1 MINTQAYNRIFQA
14 AHALLNQNAAQL
26 GQDFIQRFMV
36 DHDPRGSSSMISTF
50 YNFVVQMA
58 QRLNNGQA
66 EVKSDDQLFGI
77 VGDYISQI
85 FQRYQQQRMMTQPYH
100 QGFSSPMA
108 QPMQMSYSPGVALN
122 TSVPAGGVHLVD
134 DTIGANKP
142 MAVPMTAPQT
152 SQVVPTASALPLTP
166 STGSAPMYQDNP
178 LDVLIDQH
186 PEWHGVATKASWGIE
201 QAKDNRIIIAH
212 AEDLKSR
219 ESSLIVKSLIGYH
232 QVIQN
237 DPLEVIKDFFQIA
250 PDSFLSNNFIFKI
263 HYHHLDIIDVPTKD
277 FIQVREKCLE
287 SHSKDPQGFL
297 HKKVLEAMD
306 SMPRGPYKA
315 MAGYL
320 VHHINRALYLN
331 CRLATSLKASLKIND
346 VEDLNELLSSNFKS
360 SFTSLQE
367 GRYLLERVV
376 GSAIWNALLMNTDIL
391 FQDDHIPTHA
401 LQISPAFPFSIKN
414 VYPNKF
420 AIPTSS
426 EEQAEY
432 FLDNLRKE
440 ELSKKSYL
448 LSRRTVVLTNILGK
462 HQLPK
467 IGNKPLFFN
476 DTISRFLS
484 NFEIPFTKLD
494 PLRAAEL
501 ITPVKPYVSDEYPS
515 DQLTDYYSNREE
527 FDAEEQ
533 RRFSNIRQN
542 NLPVDQAMFAFQY
555 GMSPKD
561 YLLSFDVLSTF
572 DKSPE
577 GQVLLL
583 KNNRKSYCLS

>member
-1 MINTQAYNRIFQA
+1 MINTQAYTRIFQA
-14 AHALLNQNAAQL
+14 AHHLLNQNAAAL
-26 GQDFIQRFMV
+26 GQDFIQRFLV
-36 DHDPRGSSSMISTF
+36 DHDPRGSSSMVSTF

-85 FQRYQQQRMMTQPYH
+85 FQRYQQQRMMAQPYNN
-100 QGFSSPMA
+100 GFGSPMG
-108 QPMQMSYSPGVALN
+108 QPMMSPYGQNVSLN

-142 MAVPMTAPQT
+142 MVMPPVQQASVPVAATT
-152 SQVVPTASALPLTP
+152 SSPHTP
-166 STGSAPMYQDNP
+166 TGSPAMYQDNP
-178 LDVLIDQH
+178 LDSLIDQN
-186 PEWHGVATKASWGIE
+186 PEWHGVPTKASWGVE
-201 QAKDNRIIIAH
+201 QAKDNHIIIAH
-212 AEDLKSR
+212 TEDLKSKDTP
-219 ESSLIVKSLIGYH
+219 LTVKSLIGYH

-237 DPLEVIKDFFQIA
+237 DPLEVVKDFFQIA

-263 HYHHLDIIDVPTKD
+263 HYHHLDIIDVPTND
-277 FIQVREKCLE
+277 FIQLREKCLE

-346 VEDLNELLSSNFKS
+346 VEDLDELLSSNFKS

-376 GSAIWNALLMNTDIL
+376 GSAIWNALLLNTDVL
-391 FQDDHIPTHA
+391 FQEDHIPIHA
-401 LQISPAFPFSIKN
+401 LQISPAFPFSIKY

-420 AIPTSS
+420 SIPTSS

-432 FLDNLRKE
+432 FLENLRKE

-448 LSRRTVVLTNILGK
+448 LSRRTVILTNILGK

-467 IGNKPLFFN
+467 IGNKPHFFQ
-476 DTISRFLS
+476 DTISRFFS

-494 PLRAAEL
+494 PLRAAEI
-501 ITPVKPYVSDEYPS
+501 ITPVKPYVSDDYPS
-515 DQLTDYYSNREE
+515 DQLTGYYSNREE

-533 RRFSNIRQN
+533 RRFANIRQN
-542 NLPVDQAMFAFQY
+542 NLPVDQAIFAFQY
-555 GMSPKD
+555 GMSPKE

-577 GQVLLL
+577 GHVLLM
-583 KNNRKSYCLS
+583 KNNRKTYSLV